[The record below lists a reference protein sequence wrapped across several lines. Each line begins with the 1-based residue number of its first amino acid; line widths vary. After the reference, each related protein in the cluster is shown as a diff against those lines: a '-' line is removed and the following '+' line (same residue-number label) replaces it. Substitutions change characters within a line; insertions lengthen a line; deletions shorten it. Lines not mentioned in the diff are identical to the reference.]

1 MERTIKT
8 MALDGIVIKNI
19 VSELEKTL
27 TGSRV
32 DRIYQPERDE
42 LTIVFPEGRLTVS
55 VNPSSARVCMS
66 TAKKE
71 NPQQAPMFCMLLRK
85 HLTPARL
92 ERVYQDGFERIIIME
107 FDARNDMGDSVKK
120 KLICEL
126 MGRHSNIILTDEN
139 GRIIDSIKH
148 IDVSVSSVRQ
158 ILPGLMYEGAPTQ
171 HKQNPLT
178 ADKEDIE
185 NALLGFDKYTPSDK
199 ALLDAFT
206 GLSPMACREIVYRSC
221 GSCDTPVSEAKN
233 LSKTAKEFFDEIKAC
248 NFMPCTVYTNGK
260 KTEFSSFIPKQY
272 GNSAQIEPAHSVSE
286 VLEGFYEGRDAE
298 ARQKQKTAAVS
309 KLVSNLIAHASKKIN
324 IYKST
329 IKDAESRDK
338 FKLKGDLL
346 MANIY
351 KLKGGESGITVENF
365 YDEALPEVKI
375 TLDPQKTPSQNAQR
389 LYAKYTKLKTAGE
402 VAAEMLEK
410 TEEELTYLLSVQQF
424 ISEIKTSSDL
434 SQIKEELREGGYIK
448 KSKGRQKPQKAK
460 PMELESS
467 DGFKIL
473 VGKNNIQNDYV
484 TFKLSRSRDIWLH
497 TKNIP
502 GSHTLI
508 VRGNAEEIP
517 DSTIIEAA
525 NICAAHSK
533 AKDGVKVPVDYTEI
547 KNVKKI
553 AGAKPGMVIY
563 DNYNTVYVTP
573 SDKK

>member
-1 MERTIKT
+1 

-19 VSELEKTL
+19 VSELNKTL

-126 MGRHSNIILTDEN
+126 MGRHSNIILTDED

-178 ADKEDIE
+178 ASEEDIE

-199 ALLDAFT
+199 ALLEAFT
-206 GLSPMACREIVYRSC
+206 GLSPMACREIAFRATGC
-221 GSCDTPVSEAKN
+221 TDTPICDAEN
-233 LSKTAKEFFDEIKAC
+233 LAETAKGFFDDIKSC
-248 NFMPCTVYTNGK
+248 SFTPCTVYIDDK
-260 KTEFSSFIPKQY
+260 KEEFSSFLPKQY
-272 GNSAQIEPAHSVSE
+272 GRRAKIVAAESVSE
-286 VLEGFYEGRDAE
+286 VLESFYEGRDAQ

-324 IYKST
+324 IYKNT
-329 IKDAESRDK
+329 IKDSENRDS

-346 MANIY
+346 VANIY
-351 KLKGGESGITVENF
+351 KLKGGESSITVENF
-365 YDEALPEVKI
+365 YDESLPEVKI

-434 SQIKEELREGGYIK
+434 SQIKEELHEGGYIK

-508 VRGNAEEIP
+508 VRGNADEIP
-517 DSTIIEAA
+517 ESTIIEAA

-573 SDKK
+573 SDKGEKA